1 LHLFTFFHLFI
12 LTTFQKKKMKFT
24 ILAVFSSAVAAVYAQ
39 ATTTTQK
46 DAGVAINV
54 PSFGVRKQN
63 KQQRIL

>member
-1 LHLFTFFHLFI
+1 
-12 LTTFQKKKMKFT
+12 MKFT

-39 ATTTTQK
+39 ATTTAQK